1 MSAELREVARILE
14 LIQHRHHNHHGQMDR
29 TLRECAT
36 ERDATLALSILKPLL
51 RKDTS
56 CQPNT

>member
-1 MSAELREVARILE
+1 MTPELREVARILE
-14 LIQHRHHNHHGQMDR
+14 LIQHRHQDHHGGMDR

-36 ERDATLALSILKPLL
+36 ERDAALALSILKPLL
-51 RKDTS
+51 RKDQP